1 MKLIGNTH
9 SKTEYIRKLRVLTQ
23 LKVKLKWNK
32 AKSCYVWN
40 KPTWLEML
48 GHAPARLKLNIK
60 NEGK

>member
-1 MKLIGNTH
+1 MKLIGNTY

-32 AKSCYVWN
+32 AKSSYVWN
-40 KPTWLEML
+40 KPNWLEML
-48 GHAPARLKLNIK
+48 GHTLARLKQKIK